1 MSKIFIWKS
10 IALKALFKHINNESI
25 MNLISCKRSQLNDTF
40 FKEKTISII
49 AYKNKW
55 SSRFANEC
63 RFVCYLM
70 W

>member
-1 MSKIFIWKS
+1 MSKIFISKS

-49 AYKNKW
+49 AYKNK
-55 SSRFANEC
+55 
-63 RFVCYLM
+63 
-70 W
+70 